1 MNASL
6 YRSRTNSVLGGVCG
20 GLGQYLKLEPTLVR
34 LVFIILALAD
44 GIGILIYLVLWL
56 ITPLEGQAET
66 GDLPVTARANAD
78 EIVERARSVG
88 EDVRR
93 TVATANPQAGVA
105 LGAVLIGLGV
115 IFLLQNLN
123 LAWLWWL
130 KFDVLWP
137 SVLIIVGAVLLL
149 RRAKEG

>member
-1 MNASL
+1 MNTNL

-20 GLGQYLKLEPTLVR
+20 GLGNYLKLDPTLVR
-34 LVFIILALAD
+34 LVFIVLALID

-66 GDLPVTARANAD
+66 GDLPETARANVD
-78 EIVERARSVG
+78 EIADRARSVG

-93 TVATANPQAGVA
+93 TVATASPQAGVVI
-105 LGAVLIGLGV
+105 GAVLIGLGV
-115 IFLLQNLN
+115 IFLLQSLN

-130 KFDVLWP
+130 NFDVLWP
-137 SVLIIVGAVLLL
+137 LVLIVVGAVLLL
-149 RRAKEG
+149 RRAKE